1 MDKGGKNELFIL
13 AGNEYKVFEFWGG
26 GGGIED
32 SFRIPDDTQGGGG
45 GIEDS
50 FRIPD
55 DTQGG
60 GGGIEDSFRIPDDTQ
75 GGGFSTTISVSFWK
89 GPKSLWVNI
98 LVSFVFTFSSIFLLE
113 LFMSKIFSPNF
124 Y

>member
-1 MDKGGKNELFIL
+1 MDKGGKKELFIL

-32 SFRIPDDTQGGGG
+32 SFRIPDDTQGGG
-45 GIEDS
+45 
-50 FRIPD
+50 
-55 DTQGG
+55 
-60 GGGIEDSFRIPDDTQ
+60 
-75 GGGFSTTISVSFWK
+75 FSNTISVSFWK